1 MENEKSTEKIIYN
14 SLTICSFCAYEKLNE
29 DIIKE
34 ILIYYRFNNNPCND
48 CKNKY
53 KINLTL

>member
-1 MENEKSTEKIIYN
+1 MEEEKIIYN
-14 SLTICSFCAYEKLNE
+14 SLTICSFCAYEKLDE

-34 ILIYYRFNNNPCND
+34 ILIYYRFSKNPCND

-53 KINLTL
+53 KINNCL